1 MGVALRLG
9 LKLCIAHECH
19 CGLPVDAWGTHAMVC
34 KQAAARHTRHFAIND
49 IIARSIASAGVPIAK
64 EPVGVFRDNLK
75 RPDGITL
82 VPWSSGKALAW
93 DATIACTLA
102 ESYIDLSAIHA
113 GSAAE
118 SADTR
123 KVSKYSGLPP
133 EFIFQPLAFE
143 SLGAASASTSSF
155 LSVLGRR
162 ISLLTGDP
170 REEFYLRQRISVC
183 LQRFN
188 SILLFQSFIVS
199 PTEPD

>member
-1 MGVALRLG
+1 M
-9 LKLCIAHECH
+9 
-19 CGLPVDAWGTHAMVC
+19 
-34 KQAAARHTRHFAIND
+34 
-49 IIARSIASAGVPIAK
+49 
-64 EPVGVFRDNLK
+64 
-75 RPDGITL
+75 
-82 VPWSSGKALAW
+82 PWSSGKALAW

-102 ESYIDLSAIHA
+102 ESYIDLAATQA
-113 GSAAE
+113 GSAAA
-118 SADTR
+118 SSDTR
-123 KVSKYSGLPP
+123 KVFKYSGLPP
-133 EFIFQPLAFE
+133 EFVFQPLAFE